1 MLALCSASLSRGYL
15 PRICSFFTTV
25 PVSPLRL
32 SPITKN
38 SSSPRSVGSR
48 EVLLE
53 PALATAATLEPEPEP
68 EPVPVPESEAELR
81 RKLELKPEFKL
92 KLELELEPE
101 SALLLELKLAPG
113 PKSESWS

>member
-1 MLALCSASLSRGYL
+1 MLALFSASLSRGYL
-15 PRICSFFTTV
+15 PRICSFFTTL
-25 PVSPLRL
+25 PVSALRL

-53 PALATAATLEPEPEP
+53 PALATAATLEPV
-68 EPVPVPESEAELR
+68 PVPVPESEAELE
-81 RKLELKPEFKL
+81 RKLELEPEFKL
-92 KLELELEPE
+92 KLELELELETE
-101 SALLLELKLAPG
+101 SALPPEVKLAPG